1 MAEAL
6 EVHVMPAA
14 EKRASRDLGMVAG
27 RPAFTAVASA
37 LLVPPGPRNHAY
49 TQNGEENGL

>member
-1 MAEAL
+1 
-6 EVHVMPAA
+6 VHVMPAA